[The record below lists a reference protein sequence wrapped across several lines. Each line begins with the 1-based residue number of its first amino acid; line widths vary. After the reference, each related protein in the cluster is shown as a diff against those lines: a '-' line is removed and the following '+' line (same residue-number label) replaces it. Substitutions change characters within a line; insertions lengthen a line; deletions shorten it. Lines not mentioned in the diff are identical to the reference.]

1 MRNREKKSN
10 AAIKNVETRKKK
22 KKDAAFNFSSK
33 IISFVGKDGSIP
45 FSFVRYI
52 ARKSTLSNI
61 FNIEMNELG
70 IRLENKGKDNTND
83 LKIKKTGYTDWT
95 PITDFSV
102 ANPISHESD
111 SVGKRCAF
119 IGLEEKNR
127 NGMDFSSSLNVEEL
141 AIQEY
146 ASGRLPEDNMESNL
160 NHVKGGWSGWHDE
173 GLHVRTLF
181 RLCCEPL
188 LGLRFKKGKEACE
201 QFSIFL
207 TPYQSAPLDLHV
219 GHFNLNTLSCLT
231 RSFYE
236 RRRSVIECFLGKL
249 EKMQRQELCDFVY
262 QCVMNRYGDNQPE
275 WNKKDSHFNRDLKG
289 MRKLQLLASGF
300 GGKMLVVIFRSLF
313 FDYRH
318 YCAGLPDLLLV
329 RATSATQTNNNDVE
343 RKVIDLAKW
352 VGDEFSNEHVS
363 KDNAVNSSMIM
374 IDKDDEFLG
383 CSGHD
388 QPKLSRGRRKPK
400 KHTIGEDIIDEIP
413 QKLQLTYMERQVDV
427 ECMFVEV
434 KSANDTLDERQEDWL
449 NILDRQGN
457 ARVCKFLATKKYDC

>member
-1 MRNREKKSN
+1 
-10 AAIKNVETRKKK
+10 
-22 KKDAAFNFSSK
+22 
-33 IISFVGKDGSIP
+33 
-45 FSFVRYI
+45 
-52 ARKSTLSNI
+52 
-61 FNIEMNELG
+61 MNELG

-236 RRRSVIECFLGKL
+236 RRRSVIECFLGRL
-249 EKMQRQELCDFVY
+249 EEMQRQELCDFVY

-343 RKVIDLAKW
+343 RKVIDLAK
-352 VGDEFSNEHVS
+352 
-363 KDNAVNSSMIM
+363 
-374 IDKDDEFLG
+374 
-383 CSGHD
+383 
-388 QPKLSRGRRKPK
+388 
-400 KHTIGEDIIDEIP
+400 
-413 QKLQLTYMERQVDV
+413 
-427 ECMFVEV
+427 
-434 KSANDTLDERQEDWL
+434 
-449 NILDRQGN
+449 
-457 ARVCKFLATKKYDC
+457 